1 MLIFNGVVHPVDAP
15 VIPNGYVELED
26 DKIKGVGPMEALP
39 KGCEGPSLDVKGGHI
54 VPGFVDAHC
63 HLGLFGDALKFEG
76 DDGNEATNP
85 CTPHVRAIDGVNPLD
100 RCFQEAREGGVTTVL
115 TGPGSAN
122 PISGQGIVIKTL
134 GAWVD
139 QMVLKAPATMKMALG
154 ENPKTVYN
162 GRKETPTTRM
172 GTASVIRT
180 ELARALEY
188 MDRQDKADTEA
199 GTNAPGYDPRLEAL
213 IPVLRGEL
221 PVHIHAHRADDIATG
236 IRICKEFGLEYVIV
250 HGTEGHLI
258 ANELAREGALVVSGI
273 AQGLDTEAVRGA
285 LKGGGPVVSVLGCGI
300 DVAYPRE
307 NRFLYEDVAATGAL
321 LSEYPPGTPPEGW
334 HFPVRNRIISGV
346 SLGVVAVECGVRS
359 GTMTTVRQALDQDRD
374 VFAVPGNA
382 DAPMSEGPNRLIQ
395 QGARLVTC
403 ARDVLREY
411 EDRFPGKVRRPVPL
425 SGEEAAARLEPRAEE
440 PEEKH
445 TEDAE
450 KAVDKSPERAYIDRS
465 ALTDDQIELLA
476 ALEEK
481 KLLADDLIELTQI
494 PARRVLS
501 ALTMLQVQGYVA
513 ERPGRRFEALVWL
526 KTE

>member
-15 VIPNGYVELED
+15 VIPNGYVELEGG
-26 DKIKGVGPMEALP
+26 KIKGVGPIEALP

-85 CTPHVRAIDGVNPLD
+85 CTRHVRAIDGVNPLD

-250 HGTEGHLI
+250 HGTEVHLI
-258 ANELAREGALVVSGI
+258 ANELAREGARVITGPCLGDRSKPELANMSLETPVLLAMAGVKI
-273 AQGLDTEAVRGA
+273 AICTDHPETPVQYLPLCAAMAV
-285 LKGGGPVVSVLGCGI
+285 KGGLP
-300 DVAYPRE
+300 
-307 NRFLYEDVAATGAL
+307 
-321 LSEYPPGTPPEGW
+321 
-334 HFPVRNRIISGV
+334 
-346 SLGVVAVECGVRS
+346 
-359 GTMTTVRQALDQDRD
+359 
-374 VFAVPGNA
+374 A
-382 DAPMSEGPNRLIQ
+382 DAALAAITIWAAEIGGVAHRVGSL
-395 QGARLVTC
+395 T
-403 ARDVLREY
+403 
-411 EDRFPGKVRRPVPL
+411 PGKDGDVVVMSGHPL
-425 SGEEAAARLEPRAEE
+425 NWLSRVS
-440 PEEKH
+440 
-445 TEDAE
+445 
-450 KAVDKSPERAYIDRS
+450 AVVVDG
-465 ALTDDQIELLA
+465 
-476 ALEEK
+476 
-481 KLLADDLIELTQI
+481 
-494 PARRVLS
+494 RRV
-501 ALTMLQVQGYVA
+501 
-513 ERPGRRFEALVWL
+513 
-526 KTE
+526 TE

>member
-15 VIPNGYVELED
+15 VIPNGYVELEGG
-26 DKIKGVGPMEALP
+26 KIKGVGPIEALP

-154 ENPKTVYN
+154 ETPKTVYN

-221 PVHIHAHRADDIATG
+221 PVHIHAHRADDIATAV
-236 IRICKEFGLEYVIV
+236 RICREYGLQFVVV
-250 HGTEGHLI
+250 HGTEGY
-258 ANELAREGALVVSGI
+258 R
-273 AQGLDTEAVRGA
+273 
-285 LKGGGPVVSVLGCGI
+285 
-300 DVAYPRE
+300 
-307 NRFLYEDVAATGAL
+307 
-321 LSEYPPGTPPEGW
+321 
-334 HFPVRNRIISGV
+334 
-346 SLGVVAVECGVRS
+346 
-359 GTMTTVRQALDQDRD
+359 
-374 VFAVPGNA
+374 
-382 DAPMSEGPNRLIQ
+382 
-395 QGARLVTC
+395 VT
-403 ARDVLREY
+403 
-411 EDRFPGKVRRPVPL
+411 
-425 SGEEAAARLEPRAEE
+425 
-440 PEEKH
+440 
-445 TEDAE
+445 
-450 KAVDKSPERAYIDRS
+450 
-465 ALTDDQIELLA
+465 ELLA
-476 ALEEK
+476 AEGVGVITGPILTDRSKPE
-481 KLLADDLIELTQI
+481 LAGLTIEN
-494 PARRVLS
+494 PARLAKAGVEIAICTDHPVTPIQYLPLCAAIAVRGGL
-501 ALTMLQVQGYVA
+501 
-513 ERPGRRFEALVWL
+513 EPEEALRAITLGGARLAGVAHRVGSLTPGKDADVVVTSGHPLEWTGSVEHVFINGIQV
-526 KTE
+526 K

>member
-139 QMVLKAPATMKMALG
+139 QMVLKVPATMKMALG

-188 MDRQDKADTEA
+188 MDRQDKADTEP

-221 PVHIHAHRADDIATG
+221 PVHIHAHRADDIATAV
-236 IRICKEFGLEYVIV
+236 RICREYGLQFVVV
-250 HGTEGHLI
+250 HGTEGY
-258 ANELAREGALVVSGI
+258 R
-273 AQGLDTEAVRGA
+273 
-285 LKGGGPVVSVLGCGI
+285 
-300 DVAYPRE
+300 
-307 NRFLYEDVAATGAL
+307 
-321 LSEYPPGTPPEGW
+321 
-334 HFPVRNRIISGV
+334 
-346 SLGVVAVECGVRS
+346 
-359 GTMTTVRQALDQDRD
+359 
-374 VFAVPGNA
+374 
-382 DAPMSEGPNRLIQ
+382 
-395 QGARLVTC
+395 VT
-403 ARDVLREY
+403 
-411 EDRFPGKVRRPVPL
+411 
-425 SGEEAAARLEPRAEE
+425 
-440 PEEKH
+440 
-445 TEDAE
+445 
-450 KAVDKSPERAYIDRS
+450 
-465 ALTDDQIELLA
+465 ELLA
-476 ALEEK
+476 AEGVGVITGPILTDRSKPE
-481 KLLADDLIELTQI
+481 LAGLTIEN
-494 PARRVLS
+494 PARLAKAGVEIAICTDHPVTPIQYLPLC
-501 ALTMLQVQGYVA
+501 AAVA
-513 ERPGRRFEALVWL
+513 VRGGLEPEEALRAITLGGARLAGVAHRVGSLTPGKDADVVVTSGHPLEWTGSVEHVFINGIQV
-526 KTE
+526 K

>member
-100 RCFQEAREGGVTTVL
+100 RCFEEARQGGVTTVL

-221 PVHIHAHRADDIATG
+221 PVHIHAHRADDIATAV
-236 IRICKEFGLEYVIV
+236 RICREYGLQFVVV
-250 HGTEGHLI
+250 HGTEGY
-258 ANELAREGALVVSGI
+258 R
-273 AQGLDTEAVRGA
+273 
-285 LKGGGPVVSVLGCGI
+285 
-300 DVAYPRE
+300 
-307 NRFLYEDVAATGAL
+307 
-321 LSEYPPGTPPEGW
+321 
-334 HFPVRNRIISGV
+334 
-346 SLGVVAVECGVRS
+346 
-359 GTMTTVRQALDQDRD
+359 
-374 VFAVPGNA
+374 
-382 DAPMSEGPNRLIQ
+382 
-395 QGARLVTC
+395 VT
-403 ARDVLREY
+403 
-411 EDRFPGKVRRPVPL
+411 
-425 SGEEAAARLEPRAEE
+425 
-440 PEEKH
+440 
-445 TEDAE
+445 
-450 KAVDKSPERAYIDRS
+450 
-465 ALTDDQIELLA
+465 ELLA
-476 ALEEK
+476 AEGVGVITGPILTDRSKPE
-481 KLLADDLIELTQI
+481 LAGLTIEN
-494 PARRVLS
+494 PARLAKAGVEIAICTDHPVTPIQYLPLC
-501 ALTMLQVQGYVA
+501 AAVA
-513 ERPGRRFEALVWL
+513 VRGGLEPEEALRAITLGGARLAGVAHRVGSLTPGKDADVVVTSGHPLEWTGSVEHVFINGIQV
-526 KTE
+526 K